1 VGVTHFSIVTDI
13 KGKVCS
19 SQGYAFGQGAQWK

>member
-1 VGVTHFSIVTDI
+1 MGITHFTIVTDS

-19 SQGYAFGQGAQWK
+19 SQGYAFGQ